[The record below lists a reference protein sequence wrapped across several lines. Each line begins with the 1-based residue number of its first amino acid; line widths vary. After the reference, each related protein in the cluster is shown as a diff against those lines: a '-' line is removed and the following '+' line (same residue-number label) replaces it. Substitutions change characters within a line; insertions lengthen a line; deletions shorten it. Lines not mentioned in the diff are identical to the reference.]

1 MTAFE
6 ILERVRVAGG
16 RVSAEGDRLRLR
28 APSALPNDV
37 MTLVRDHKAEILQI
51 VRDNE
56 LKTLTEE
63 YKRNGR
69 IRIEGPWEGG
79 AWLVVDYD
87 HADDITEGGV
97 YSEELWPDFVKLDP
111 EHKVQIHEFLCQLGG
126 GRFGGLKK

>member
-6 ILERVRVAGG
+6 ILERVRSAGG
-16 RVSAEGDRLRLR
+16 SVVAEGDRLRLR
-28 APSALPNDV
+28 APEALPDDMV
-37 MTLVRDHKAEILQI
+37 SQVQAHKAAILQI

-63 YKRNGR
+63 YRRNGR

-87 HADDITEGGV
+87 HADDIREGAV

-111 EHKVQIHEFLCQLGG
+111 EHKLQIHEFLCQLGG
-126 GRFGGLKK
+126 RTF